1 MNLKALT
8 IITLTAT
15 LPLFA
20 HGNEAGSKAGFKRLQ
35 SNIENAKGNLDD
47 YKKNLTIVEGNITES
62 SKARSQADRQKS
74 EIASLVKD
82 NKTSLQKIEKQ
93 EKDLNDLIKD
103 EQGKITAE
111 DKELKQLEAMVAK
124 IKENRQIRDANIQN
138 YQSQI
143 QQMQAEKQTWVQR
156 DQALGGQQAKANQ
169 RAKELASTE
178 NEWKN
183 KKKGYEAE
191 ISRWSKE
198 LDKQQKSLSQYETL
212 AEKK

>member
-8 IITLTAT
+8 LITLTAA
-15 LPLFA
+15 LPLLA
-20 HGNEAGSKAGFKRLQ
+20 HGADANSKAGFQRLR
-35 SNIENAKGNLDD
+35 SNVENAKGNLDD
-47 YKKNLTIVEGNITES
+47 YKKNLGIVEGNITEA
-62 SKARSQADRQKS
+62 SKARAQADRQKS
-74 EIASLVKD
+74 EIASLAKE
-82 NKTSLQKIEKQ
+82 NKASLQKLEKQ
-93 EKDLNDLIKD
+93 EKDLNVLIKD
-103 EQGKITAE
+103 EQDKIAVE

-124 IKENRQIRDANIQN
+124 IKENRQIRETNIQS

-143 QQMQAEKQTWVQR
+143 QQMQTEKQTWVQR

-169 RAKELASTE
+169 RAKELGNTE
-178 NEWKN
+178 TEWRN

-198 LDKQQKSLSQYETL
+198 LDKQEKNLSQYETL

>member
-1 MNLKALT
+1 MNFKALT
-8 IITLTAT
+8 VITLTAA

-20 HGNEAGSKAGFKRLQ
+20 HGVDADSKAGFKRLQ
-35 SNIENAKGNLDD
+35 SNVENAKGNLDD
-47 YKKNLTIVEGNITES
+47 YKKNLGIVEGNITEA
-62 SKARSQADRQKS
+62 SKARTQADRQKA
-74 EIASLVKD
+74 EVASLVKE
-82 NKTSLQKIEKQ
+82 NKASLQKIEKQ
-93 EKDLNDLIKD
+93 EKDLNGLIKD
-103 EQGKITAE
+103 EQSKITAE

-124 IKENRQIRDANIQN
+124 LKENRAVRETNIQS

-178 NEWKN
+178 TEWKN

-198 LDKQQKSLSQYETL
+198 LDKQRKNLNQYETL